1 MGFGMKNWSDWAETF
16 TRGDHDPSPEL
27 FFFVLKNLFSFRFYR
42 ANTGKFPRNL
52 VSNYEKPYN
61 LWRGGANW
69 KQKKQFWGRVMV
81 TSGKVSAQLD
91 QFFIPKSL
99 SRWETFLPKKGVK
112 GSEKKNRSNMCGLIF
127 RALSMVKFSAQSGLP
142 FSSSGKVKKEGGG
155 TLKCFIIG
163 AESADKIK

>member
-1 MGFGMKNWSDWAETF
+1 
-16 TRGDHDPSPEL
+16 
-27 FFFVLKNLFSFRFYR
+27 
-42 ANTGKFPRNL
+42 
-52 VSNYEKPYN
+52 
-61 LWRGGANW
+61 
-69 KQKKQFWGRVMV
+69 MV
-81 TSGKVSAQLD
+81 TSGKSFSPIGPVLHTKTLVPMRNVFA
-91 QFFIPKSL
+91 K
-99 SRWETFLPKKGVK
+99 KKGVK